1 MPLAF
6 HHQRSKGR
14 VSVCVNGSP
23 VVWAVR
29 VARQP
34 ILSGPASGTLGKG
47 AVWVHSASAC
57 TKVPLIEGENISLYL
72 NGMLWKMYNLET
84 SLDMSLKLQ
93 NNILLR
99 YKSHMLNDFIL

>member
-6 HHQRSKGR
+6 HHQSKGG

-34 ILSGPASGTLGKG
+34 ILRGPGSGMPWEGCCLGSLCICLDQ
-47 AVWVHSASAC
+47 SA
-57 TKVPLIEGENISLYL
+57 LIEGENISLYL